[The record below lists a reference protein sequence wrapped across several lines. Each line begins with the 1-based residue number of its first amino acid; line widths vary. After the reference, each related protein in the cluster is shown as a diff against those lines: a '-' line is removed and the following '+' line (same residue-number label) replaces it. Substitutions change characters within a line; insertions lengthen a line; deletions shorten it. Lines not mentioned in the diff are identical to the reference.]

1 MAGFSSD
8 LADSG
13 GRGPALAPRR
23 VGLPGR
29 RKPIILA
36 LLVAAAGVTLFGC
49 SEDAREGRPNVLLI
63 TIDTLR
69 ADYVGS
75 YGSPDVQTP
84 HMDQLAAQGVQFQ
97 RNVAPSQ
104 CTNPSHASILTG
116 LYLARHRVVDNQT
129 PLPKGA
135 LTLAEILKTAGYETL
150 AAVSARHLNPGVSRF
165 DQGFDAF
172 LDCEPV
178 ELTAGRRNEA
188 FLHRLRQIADRP
200 FFAWVHYFDPHGDYA
215 PPPPYDTRYPVTDRF
230 PEIPYRKSMD
240 VEVRDPSQSVDPD
253 RKIALY
259 KGEIS
264 YLDAE
269 IGEVLAALERLK
281 IADRTLVVLVAD
293 HGESMTEKDIFFC
306 HAGMYNQVL
315 HVPLVMRFPGV
326 IPAGTKVDAL
336 TSSIDILPTVLDL
349 LGLAEATPEVSGRSL
364 KPALFQPDAR
374 IHDAV
379 FSEAADGV
387 IRAVY
392 ADGYKYVKPYP
403 HDWSMPEDRLFRAFT
418 DYREERDL
426 KHEEEGRV
434 VQLQTLLDSWLAEE
448 ERRALDSDGEHEL
461 DAETEEAL
469 RSLGYID

>member
-13 GRGPALAPRR
+13 GRGPALA
-23 VGLPGR
+23 GR
-29 RKPIILA
+29 RALLRGRGRSSVLA
-36 LLVAAAGVTLFGC
+36 LLVAAAGVMLFSCG
-49 SEDAREGRPNVLLI
+49 EHARDGRPNVLLI

-84 HMDQLAAQGVQFQ
+84 NLDRLAAEGVQFQ

-116 LYLARHRVVDNQT
+116 LYLARHRVLDNQT
-129 PLPKGA
+129 PLPEGA
-135 LTLAEILKTAGYETL
+135 LSLAEILKMAGYETL
-150 AAVSARHLNPGVSRF
+150 AAVSARHLNPAVSRF
-165 DQGFDAF
+165 DQGFDRF
-172 LDCEPV
+172 LSCEPV
-178 ELTAGRRNEA
+178 ELKAARRNEA
-188 FLHRLRQIADRP
+188 FLRRLRQVADRP

-215 PPPPYDTRYPVTDRF
+215 PPPPYDRRYPVGDLF
-230 PEIPYRKSMD
+230 PEIPYRESMD
-240 VEVRDPSQSVDPD
+240 IRRRRPKQGVDPD
-253 RKIALY
+253 REIARY

-264 YLDAE
+264 YVDSE

-293 HGESMTEKDIFFC
+293 HGESMTEKGIFFC

-336 TSSIDILPTVLDL
+336 TSSIDVLPTVLDL
-349 LGLAEATPEVSGRSL
+349 LGLAQAIPEVSGRSL
-364 KPALFQPDAR
+364 KPALFQPDAK

-379 FSEAADGV
+379 FSEAVNGV

-392 ADGYKYVKPYP
+392 KDGYKYVKPYP
-403 HDWSMPEDRLFRAFT
+403 RDWSMPEDHLFRPFA
-418 DYREERDL
+418 DYREEQDL
-426 KHEEEGRV
+426 KEGEGARV
-434 VQLQTLLDSWLAEE
+434 AELQALLDDWLAEE
-448 ERRALDSDGEHEL
+448 ERRALPSEGEQKL
-461 DAETEEAL
+461 DAKTEEAL
-469 RSLGYID
+469 RALGYLH